1 MFSLSV
7 QNAGGKEIELT
18 HNENY
23 IISSIQGLNPPAA
36 TINTKTVTNFDG
48 ARFSSSRVNIRNIV
62 ITILPVDPVDEN
74 RIALYEYFKVKQFVR
89 IFYKNR
95 LRDVYIDGYVETFE
109 DDFFTNSQ
117 NIQISIICPNP
128 YFKSVDYGINN
139 FMNVVDLFESPFS
152 IPNEGMAVSEKLDN
166 FTVDVTNQGDVST
179 GMVIHG
185 IFSGNVV
192 ELSIWDKLTKGKMMV
207 EYEFVAGDELFID
220 TNKGQKSITLSRSG
234 EKVNLI
240 NYLTEDS
247 TWLTLSPGIN
257 SFEYVTEYGQMN
269 VELSIQHSDL
279 YQGV

>member
-1 MFSLSV
+1 MFNLSV
-7 QNAGGKEIELT
+7 QNEAGKTLELT
-18 HNENY
+18 NNENY
-23 IISSIQGLNPPAA
+23 VVSSIQGLNPPSA

-48 ARFSSSRVNIRNIV
+48 AKFNSSRVNVRNIV
-62 ITILPVDPVDEN
+62 ITILPTDPVDAN

-89 IFYKNR
+89 IFYSNR
-95 LRDVYIDGYVETFE
+95 LRNVYIDGYVETME
-109 DDFFTNSQ
+109 DDFFTKSQ

-128 YFKSVDYGINN
+128 YFKSVDYGINS

-166 FTVDVTNQGDVST
+166 FTVDVTNRGDVST
-179 GMVIHG
+179 GVVIHG
-185 IFSGNVV
+185 IFSGNVI
-192 ELSIWDKLTKGKMMV
+192 ELTIWDKLTKGKMMI